1 MNRSAT
7 LLIVILLFAANG
19 VCQAPGSADPCKPS
33 LDRLEALTHQPE
45 AEWRFHID
53 VPHPEDAGLNDSE
66 WSSITVKTAPD
77 EIKTLK
83 VGSSTTS
90 ETAATAQ

>member
-7 LLIVILLFAANG
+7 FSIVILLFAANG
-19 VCQAPGSADPCKPS
+19 VCQAPGSADPYKPL

-45 AEWRFHID
+45 AEWRFH
-53 VPHPEDAGLNDSE
+53 AGLNDSE
-66 WSSITVKTAPD
+66 WSSLSVKTAP
-77 EIKTLK
+77 E
-83 VGSSTTS
+83 GSGADAKQDYWSGSRITIS